1 MFRYDKLEEICKK
14 YGYLI
19 ELKRGNYNKLFVI
32 VTYDTRCTQG
42 KVQVGHID
50 FDNVITRNGVQYV
63 TNLRLYKELTMN
75 VESNSIKPE
84 DWNTT
89 DHSIYLFLVK
99 WRLKKFRK
107 QLDDFDSH
115 ITFLETHNKKQKA
128 NKLEMDADKDFK

>member
-1 MFRYDKLEEICKK
+1 MFRYDKLEEICNK

-63 TNLRLYKELTMN
+63 TNLRLYKDLTMN

-115 ITFLETHNKKQKA
+115 ITFLETHSKKQKA